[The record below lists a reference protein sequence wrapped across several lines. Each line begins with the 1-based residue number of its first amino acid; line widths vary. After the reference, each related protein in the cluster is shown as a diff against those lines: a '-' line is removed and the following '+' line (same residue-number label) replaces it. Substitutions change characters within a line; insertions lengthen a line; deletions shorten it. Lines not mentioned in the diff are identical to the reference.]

1 MQLTINSIE
10 ELPQLAEKVIEFAS
24 SLKIWVFSGEMGA
37 GKTTLIKEIT
47 KQLGVS
53 DRVSS
58 PTFSIVNEYE
68 TDQETS
74 IYHFDF
80 YRLKTPYEALDIG
93 VEEYFDSGNLCLI
106 EWASKI
112 GEFLPEEYL
121 LISINSD
128 SKGRREV
135 ELKRVLG

>member
-10 ELPQLAEKVIEFAS
+10 ELPELAQKIIEFAS
-24 SLKIWVFSGEMGA
+24 TLKIWVFSGEMGA
-37 GKTTLIKEIT
+37 GKTTLIKEIA

-58 PTFSIVNEYE
+58 PTFAIVNEYE
-68 TDQETS
+68 TEDETP

-80 YRLKTPYEALDIG
+80 YRLKTPHEALNIG

-112 GEFLPEEYL
+112 GGFLPGKYL
-121 LISINSD
+121 LISIISD
-128 SKGRREV
+128 SEGRREV
-135 ELKRVLG
+135 KLKRILD

>member
-1 MQLTINSIE
+1 M
-10 ELPQLAEKVIEFAS
+10 
-24 SLKIWVFSGEMGA
+24 
-37 GKTTLIKEIT
+37 T

>member
-80 YRLKTPYEALDIG
+80 YRLKTP
-93 VEEYFDSGNLCLI
+93 
-106 EWASKI
+106 
-112 GEFLPEEYL
+112 
-121 LISINSD
+121 
-128 SKGRREV
+128 
-135 ELKRVLG
+135 

>member
-1 MQLTINSIE
+1 
-10 ELPQLAEKVIEFAS
+10 
-24 SLKIWVFSGEMGA
+24 MGA
-37 GKTTLIKEIT
+37 GKTTLIKEIV

-58 PTFSIVNEYE
+58 PTFAIVNEYE
-68 TDQETS
+68 TEKGTP

-80 YRLKTPYEALDIG
+80 YRLKTESECLNIG

-112 GEFLPEEYL
+112 GKFLPDKYL
-121 LISINSD
+121 LISIISD
-128 SKGRREV
+128 AEGRREV
-135 ELKRVLG
+135 ELKRILG